1 MKNLVPIFDRNLCH
15 SEQSCKS
22 HPYMKQF
29 KVAVL
34 GPIPRDHITTHH
46 NEVIKKYGC
55 ATHTAIAISNLLGT
69 HGTVIPVT
77 HVRKKDLSPILDL
90 FAPYKNIETNHI
102 HSAAD
107 RGDVIHLRF
116 VDQNKRIEK
125 QTAFMTPILPKDV
138 APLLDC
144 DVFVCVPVT
153 DFEVPL
159 ETLQY
164 IKANSDASI
173 VFDAHG
179 PTTSLTT
186 HGDRV
191 TKFWVDRD
199 VWLPYIDVLKMNLEE
214 ANCSWFELEYSG
226 DELENNHEIAE
237 EKLPEFAMHCLSHGL
252 KSLFVTLDSRGVMV
266 YTLDED
272 KLKQTLV
279 PSVKVDEVIDTTGC
293 GDSFAGGVA
302 FSLLWD
308 PNNPIKAA
316 QYGNAMGA
324 QRTQG
329 KTFDVFK
336 SLEETNEILKKTYG

>member
-1 MKNLVPIFDRNLCH
+1 
-15 SEQSCKS
+15 
-22 HPYMKQF
+22 MKQF

-55 ATHTAIAISNLLGT
+55 ATHTTIALSNLLGDD
-69 HGTVIPVT
+69 GTVYPVT
-77 HVRKKDLSPILDL
+77 HVRKKDEAPIKKL
-90 FAPYKNIETNHI
+90 FQPYANIDTSHI
-102 HSAAD
+102 HSEAD
-107 RGDVIHLRF
+107 RGDVIHLKF
-116 VDQNKRIEK
+116 VDQNKRVEK

-138 APLLDC
+138 EPLLDC

-159 ETLQY
+159 ETLKY
-164 IKANSDASI
+164 IKENSDASI

-199 VWLPYIDVLKMNLEE
+199 VWLPHIDVLKMNREE
-214 ANCSWFELEYSG
+214 ANCSWFELEYS
-226 DELENNHEIAE
+226 DNELEHNHEIEE
-237 EKLPEFAMHCLSHGL
+237 EKLPEFARHCLSHGL
-252 KSLFVTLDSRGVMV
+252 KSLFVTLDSKGVMV
-266 YTLDED
+266 YTLENG
-272 KLKQTLV
+272 KLQQTLV
-279 PSVKVDEVIDTTGC
+279 PSVKVDHVVDTTGC

-302 FSLLWD
+302 FSLLRD
-308 PNNPIKAA
+308 PEDSIKAA

-329 KTFDVFK
+329 RTFEVFK
-336 SLEETNEILKKTYG
+336 SLAETNEMLKRTYKN